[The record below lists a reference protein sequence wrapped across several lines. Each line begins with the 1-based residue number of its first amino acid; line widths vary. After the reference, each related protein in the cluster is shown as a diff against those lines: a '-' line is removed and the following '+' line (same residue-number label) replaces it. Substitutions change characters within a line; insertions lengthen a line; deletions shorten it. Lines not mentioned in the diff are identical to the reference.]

1 MIETD
6 ESDLDRVY
14 GNLMAGS
21 ENHLRA
27 FAGLIENLTGV
38 PYEADPPTDP
48 GTRCGVF
55 VCCTGFEDVDL
66 AVGVAAHDD
75 RTDDLEVVTL
85 GGLERLEV
93 LVCCIGIRVRRYVEN
108 EIVT

>member
-27 FAGLIENLTGV
+27 FAGLIEDLTGE
-38 PYEADPPTDP
+38 PYEA
-48 GTRCGVF
+48 VF
-55 VCCTGFEDVDL
+55 LPQEEVDAIL
-66 AVGVAAHDD
+66 AGS
-75 RTDDLEVVTL
+75 
-85 GGLERLEV
+85 
-93 LVCCIGIRVRRYVEN
+93 
-108 EIVT
+108 

>member
-1 MIETD
+1 MVAMIETD

-38 PYEADPPTDP
+38 PYEADPPTWGFDIRDVP
-48 GTRCGVF
+48 LGIWVF
-55 VCCTGFEDVDL
+55 RHSSFPKPLKLMRFSG
-66 AVGVAAHDD
+66 
-75 RTDDLEVVTL
+75 
-85 GGLERLEV
+85 
-93 LVCCIGIRVRRYVEN
+93 
-108 EIVT
+108 